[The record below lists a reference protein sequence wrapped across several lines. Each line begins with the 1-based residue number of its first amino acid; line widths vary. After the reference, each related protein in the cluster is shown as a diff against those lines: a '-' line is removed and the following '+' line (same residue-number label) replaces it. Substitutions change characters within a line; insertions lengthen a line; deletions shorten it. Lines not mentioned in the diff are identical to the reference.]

1 MLVVEDNANLAFG
14 LTRSLESEGYEVEAA
29 EDGSRGFE
37 LARSTNPDLVVLD
50 LMLPG
55 MDGYTILKKLR
66 AEGKDVPVLI
76 LTARGEEADKVFGFR
91 LGADDYVTK
100 PFSLSELLARVQ
112 AILRR
117 AKGGDRRDGEA
128 VEEFGDV
135 SINTLARSVKRG
147 ESEVALTPKEFDLLL
162 ALVRRRGAVAS
173 RLELLKEVWGHQ
185 AEVMTRTV
193 DIQGPITGD
202 GAKLRGFEIAYQ
214 QFFDKLPEP
223 WNGLGLQT
231 NFTYVDNQGITNSNL
246 SSVSG
251 GGATQ
256 QDGLITFTDLPLEGY
271 SKSSYNVV
279 LMFEQPKYSAR
290 VAWNWRDDYLI
301 SQSDCCIKLP
311 IWQNAYGQLDA
322 SVHYKPSSSWDIFLD
337 AQNLLQ
343 AETVLKQQ
351 VNNAGLL
358 LPRSWFTNDLR
369 LQLGVRYRIQ

>member
-1 MLVVEDNANLAFG
+1 MTKVLVVEDNANLAFG

-29 EDGSRGFE
+29 EDGARGFE

-147 ESEVALTPKEFDLLL
+147 ETEVALTPKEFDLLL
-162 ALVRRRGAVAS
+162 ALIRRRGAVAS

-193 DIQGPITGD
+193 DIHI
-202 GAKLRGFEIAYQ
+202 AELRRKLEHDPSTPKHILTVWKA
-214 QFFDKLPEP
+214 
-223 WNGLGLQT
+223 
-231 NFTYVDNQGITNSNL
+231 
-246 SSVSG
+246 
-251 GGATQ
+251 
-256 QDGLITFTDLPLEGY
+256 GY
-271 SKSSYNVV
+271 
-279 LMFEQPKYSAR
+279 
-290 VAWNWRDDYLI
+290 
-301 SQSDCCIKLP
+301 
-311 IWQNAYGQLDA
+311 
-322 SVHYKPSSSWDIFLD
+322 
-337 AQNLLQ
+337 
-343 AETVLKQQ
+343 
-351 VNNAGLL
+351 
-358 LPRSWFTNDLR
+358 R
-369 LQLGVRYRIQ
+369 LQV

>member
-14 LTRSLESEGYEVEAA
+14 LTRSLESEGYEVESA

-193 DIQGPITGD
+193 DIHI
-202 GAKLRGFEIAYQ
+202 AELRRKLEHDPSTPKHILTVWKA
-214 QFFDKLPEP
+214 
-223 WNGLGLQT
+223 
-231 NFTYVDNQGITNSNL
+231 
-246 SSVSG
+246 
-251 GGATQ
+251 
-256 QDGLITFTDLPLEGY
+256 GY
-271 SKSSYNVV
+271 
-279 LMFEQPKYSAR
+279 
-290 VAWNWRDDYLI
+290 
-301 SQSDCCIKLP
+301 
-311 IWQNAYGQLDA
+311 
-322 SVHYKPSSSWDIFLD
+322 
-337 AQNLLQ
+337 
-343 AETVLKQQ
+343 
-351 VNNAGLL
+351 
-358 LPRSWFTNDLR
+358 R
-369 LQLGVRYRIQ
+369 LQV